1 LKKKEND
8 PLKAAGDRLAFFQE
22 MGADFVLGRG
32 KNPSV
37 VSATTSDAVRAAERV
52 RVPEPRVA
60 SAPADAFPPPP
71 QVSFPELEEK
81 VLSCRLCPLF
91 SSRTRAVPGEG
102 DKGAELMFI
111 GEAPGRDEDAVGR
124 PFVGRAGQLLTKII
138 EAMKWRREEVYI
150 TNVVKCRPPDNR
162 TPLPAEVE
170 KCSPYLVRQI
180 ELIRP
185 KVIVTLGKVATDFF
199 IPGRMSMGERRGK
212 FVDHQGIRIMP
223 TFHPSYVVRNEGNQE
238 IKKMVWRDMKLVMEF
253 LGKK

>member
-60 SAPADAFPPPP
+60 SVPADAFPPPP

>member
-1 LKKKEND
+1 MKKKEND
-8 PLKAAGDRLAFFQE
+8 PLKAAADRLAFLQE
-22 MGADFVLGRG
+22 MGGGFVLRRG
-32 KNPSV
+32 KKPPV
-37 VSATTSDAVRAAERV
+37 VSATTRDAVRVAERV
-52 RVPEPRVA
+52 LVPEPGVA
-60 SAPADAFPPPP
+60 PVPAGAFPPP

-81 VLSCRLCPLF
+81 VLSCRLCPLA

-102 DKGAELMFI
+102 DKGAELMFV
-111 GEAPGRDEDAVGR
+111 GEAPGRDEDAQGR

-162 TPLPAEVE
+162 TPLPGEVE

-185 KVIVTLGKVATDFF
+185 KVIVTLGKVATDVF
-199 IPGRMSMGERRGK
+199 IPGRKSMGERRGK

-223 TFHPSYVVRNEGNQE
+223 TFHPSYVIRNEGNKE

-253 LGKK
+253 FGKK

>member
-8 PLKAAGDRLAFFQE
+8 PLKAAADRLAFLQE
-22 MGADFVLGRG
+22 MGGGFVLRRG
-32 KNPSV
+32 KKPPV
-37 VSATTSDAVRAAERV
+37 VSATTRDAVRVAERV
-52 RVPEPRVA
+52 LVPEPGVA
-60 SAPADAFPPPP
+60 PVPAGAFPPP

-81 VLSCRLCPLF
+81 VLSCRLCPLA

-102 DKGAELMFI
+102 DKGAELMFV
-111 GEAPGRDEDAVGR
+111 GEAPGRDEDAQGR

-162 TPLPAEVE
+162 TPLPGEVE

-185 KVIVTLGKVATDFF
+185 KVIVTLGKVATDVF
-199 IPGRMSMGERRGK
+199 IPGRKSMGERRGK

-223 TFHPSYVVRNEGNQE
+223 TFHPSYVIRNEGNKE

-253 LGKK
+253 FGKK

>member
-1 LKKKEND
+1 
-8 PLKAAGDRLAFFQE
+8 
-22 MGADFVLGRG
+22 
-32 KNPSV
+32 
-37 VSATTSDAVRAAERV
+37 
-52 RVPEPRVA
+52 
-60 SAPADAFPPPP
+60 
-71 QVSFPELEEK
+71 
-81 VLSCRLCPLF
+81 
-91 SSRTRAVPGEG
+91 
-102 DKGAELMFI
+102 
-111 GEAPGRDEDAVGR
+111 
-124 PFVGRAGQLLTKII
+124 
-138 EAMKWRREEVYI
+138 
-150 TNVVKCRPPDNR
+150 
-162 TPLPAEVE
+162 VE

>member
-8 PLKAAGDRLAFFQE
+8 PLKAAADRLAFFQE
-22 MGADFVLGRG
+22 MGGGFVLRRG
-32 KNPSV
+32 KKPTV
-37 VSATTSDAVRAAERV
+37 VLEMTGDAVRAAERV

-60 SAPADAFPPPP
+60 SVPAGAFPPPP

-111 GEAPGRDEDAVGR
+111 GEAPGRDEDAAGR

-223 TFHPSYVVRNEGNQE
+223 TFHPSYVVRNEGNKE